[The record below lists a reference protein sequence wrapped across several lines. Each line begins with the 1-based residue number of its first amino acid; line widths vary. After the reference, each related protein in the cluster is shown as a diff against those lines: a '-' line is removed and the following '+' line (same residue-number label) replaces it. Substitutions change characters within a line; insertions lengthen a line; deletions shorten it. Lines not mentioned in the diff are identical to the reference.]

1 MADGYP
7 IYMVELVVIPIL
19 NKRRPNWGYVEQ
31 RAFIERLVI
40 DFENLTPSD
49 DKIKKL
55 ANKILDNEDKNR

>member
-7 IYMVELVVIPIL
+7 TYMVELVVTPIL

-31 RAFIERLVI
+31 RVFIERLVI

-55 ANKILDNEDKNR
+55 ANKILDNEG